1 MFAGLVPDNWS
12 IMTLQAPILTPSAVI
27 DGRPAWRRLAV
38 SVLLATI
45 GSTGIW
51 AVVVILPAVQA
62 EFGVDRASASVPY
75 TLTMVG
81 FAVGNVVIGRCV
93 DRFGIMWPIVIASLA
108 LGSGFLL
115 AAVSVSI
122 WQFAIIQGVL
132 IGAGNAATFGPLMA
146 DISHWFNRRRGI
158 AVALTASGNYL
169 AGAIWPTLLQGVLQT
184 EGWRVTYVII
194 GVGCIVFM
202 VPLALLLRA
211 PPPSDPA
218 GSAADRQAEQS
229 ARRLAEIRASVT
241 PQREGSTVPVAP
253 AAAAPQTLHPTL
265 HQPRLL
271 SIDLSPRALQTL
283 LVMAGFGCC
292 MAMAMPQIHI
302 VAYAVDLGYGIGH
315 GAQILAL
322 MLLGGVVSRIA
333 SGGLAD
339 RIGAVKTL
347 LAGSALQCIAL
358 IVYMPADS
366 LAGLYAVSL
375 LFGLAQGGIVPSY
388 ALMVREYL
396 PAREAGRRVGTVIM
410 ATIIG
415 MAVGGWMAGYIYDIT
430 GSYQAAFINAI
441 GWNLLNLSII
451 VMILMRTRR
460 RSAPITAAA

>member
-1 MFAGLVPDNWS
+1 MIGFALGNVF
-12 IMTLQAPILTPSAVI
+12 I
-27 DGRPAWRRLAV
+27 GR
-38 SVLLATI
+38 S
-45 GSTGIW
+45 
-51 AVVVILPAVQA
+51 
-62 EFGVDRASASVPY
+62 VDRY
-75 TLTMVG
+75 
-81 FAVGNVVIGRCV
+81 
-93 DRFGIMWPIVIASLA
+93 GIMWPILIASIA

-115 AAVSVSI
+115 AAISVSI
-122 WQFAIIQGVL
+122 WQFALIQGVL
-132 IGAGNAATFGPLMA
+132 IGAGNAATFGPLLA

-169 AGAIWPTLLQGVLQT
+169 AGAIWPTLLQGILQT
-184 EGWRVTYVII
+184 EGWRVTYMII
-194 GVGCIVFM
+194 GTGCLVIM
-202 VPLALLLRA
+202 LPLALLLRA
-211 PPPSDPA
+211 PPPSDP
-218 GSAADRQAEQS
+218 GHQSAADRQADQS

-241 PQREGSTVPVAP
+241 PQRGQGEGTVEPAIP
-253 AAAAPQTLHPTL
+253 AAGASPMM
-265 HQPRLL
+265 HQPQLL
-271 SIDLSPRALQTL
+271 TIDLSPGALQAL
-283 LVMAGFGCC
+283 LVVAGLGCC
-292 MAMAMPQIHI
+292 MAMSMPQIHI

-347 LAGSALQCIAL
+347 LAGSVLQCVAL
-358 IVYMPADS
+358 IVYMPASS
-366 LAGLYAVSL
+366 LSGLYAVSL

-415 MAVGGWMAGYIYDIT
+415 MAIGGWMAGFIYDIT

-460 RSAPITAAA
+460 RVAPVAAVV